1 MQRQKICNAD
11 ALKSLKLARK
21 LQELAQ
27 KIPVQIYIC
36 ADVMG
41 QENKIQSRHIS
52 QQTHRAS
59 ESQKELSHAVHIC
72 HNKNTQQMS
81 GGRSAT
87 ITILIT
93 MTSTTTMMAGKVAGV
108 AAGERGERAG
118 AVREAVSALNLENS
132 DDDDVVVD

>member
-1 MQRQKICNAD
+1 
-11 ALKSLKLARK
+11 
-21 LQELAQ
+21 
-27 KIPVQIYIC
+27 
-36 ADVMG
+36 
-41 QENKIQSRHIS
+41 
-52 QQTHRAS
+52 
-59 ESQKELSHAVHIC
+59 
-72 HNKNTQQMS
+72 MS